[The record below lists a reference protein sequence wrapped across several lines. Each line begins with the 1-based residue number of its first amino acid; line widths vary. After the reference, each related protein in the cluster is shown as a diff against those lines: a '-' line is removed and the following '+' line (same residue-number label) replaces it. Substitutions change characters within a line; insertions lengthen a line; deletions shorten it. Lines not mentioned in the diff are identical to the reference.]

1 VGEEEE
7 VWRVLKKKK
16 FLLKV
21 FQLGKSWEEARK
33 NAAIVASVKQVHPI
47 VVNGESIGGT

>member
-7 VWRVLKKKK
+7 VWRVLKKKI
-16 FLLKV
+16 LLKV

-47 VVNGESIGGT
+47 VVNGKSIGGT